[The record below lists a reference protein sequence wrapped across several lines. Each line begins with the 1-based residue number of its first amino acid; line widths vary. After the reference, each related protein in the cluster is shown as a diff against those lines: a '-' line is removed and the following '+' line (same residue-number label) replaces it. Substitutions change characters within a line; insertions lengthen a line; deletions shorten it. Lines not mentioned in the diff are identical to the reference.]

1 MTTAHSNLASRTSL
15 GDRFGWLGATI
26 AFAAIV
32 CLATTTY
39 DPFPAFSGDP
49 TTVEAPVLGLTPFRA
64 LVAHAL
70 CTIGAALVL
79 IAAAVRDRAAGGAST
94 RGHWAACG
102 LALAGLCPLAF
113 HTLAHDDPA
122 LTVTATAWASAL
134 ALGLAAWRTS
144 TAPHLRLALAS
155 GVLALLV
162 AFAAKSLLQVAIEQ
176 PMAEAAFR
184 RTRTAFLA
192 AQGWDEG
199 SPNALAYERRIV
211 QREATAWFGMANV
224 LASFA
229 AAILA
234 VATTL
239 LFTRLLQSRA
249 APSTSPRPD
258 RTRLALGVV
267 ALAALTAAAL
277 VVLAG
282 SKGGYVAA
290 ALGVVLAA
298 LGALRS
304 TRAASV
310 GDAVSKAAPRP
321 AALLRVASIALG
333 PALIAAPL
341 LLVVARGLVGERLGE
356 LSILFRW
363 FYLQGAARAFAESPI
378 LGTSPTG
385 FRDAYLRLKPPLS
398 PEDVAMPHSVL
409 ADLASTL
416 GVGGLALGALLVLAA
431 WSAGRVLLTVS
442 AHAAATH
449 ATHDQHPDGDTPLPR
464 LVARF
469 AFVALSAGTL
479 AAIAFESRAQT
490 PEAALVRVGAI
501 LLGTFLAWAV
511 ATLVA
516 SHPRGML
523 ALRAGL
529 AAAALT
535 ILAHTQIELT
545 GTMVGACTLFALIVG
560 LGAGSSRGTH
570 PTPAPRSRPNIAHA
584 LVAAA
589 PASIACIAL
598 AIVLVRAPLVHT
610 WERSVLAAAGHVAP
624 LPRWNAALDRVN
636 DALRRRDRAEV
647 ERSATQLASELAAEP
662 VPTYPGAP
670 PGADDGTLASLV
682 RAVQRAR
689 LARMDRAGVA
699 LDRARLAAQD
709 HVETGR
715 ALSGL
720 YLRGALEARDVG
732 DSDAAGAWARRA
744 LETAATVA
752 ARADR
757 SSLAWS
763 WDATVCRSLIQA
775 NASAAPPAD
784 APWLPAETDAL
795 ADREIRSL
803 ERAAALAPFEPSHAF
818 WRAQAAAR
826 AGDTAQ
832 AAAWAARAL
841 ALNDALRLDPL
852 RQFDPE
858 RVKVLRTLAAQGR
871 SDAR

>member
-1 MTTAHSNLASRTSL
+1 MTTAHSNPASRTGLS
-15 GDRFGWLGATI
+15 DRLGWLGATI
-26 AFAAIV
+26 AFAAIA

-49 TTVEAPVLGLTPFRA
+49 TAIEAPVLGLTPFRA
-64 LVAHAL
+64 IVAHAL
-70 CTIGAALVL
+70 CTIGAALVI
-79 IAAAVRDRAAGGAST
+79 IATALRNHAAGGAST
-94 RGHWAACG
+94 GGQWAASG

-113 HTLAHDDPA
+113 HTLTHDDPT
-122 LTVTATAWASAL
+122 LTATASAWASAL

-144 TAPHLRLALAS
+144 TAPHLRLALAC

-162 AFAAKSLLQVAIEQ
+162 AFAAKSILQVAIEQ

-234 VATTL
+234 MATTL
-239 LFTRLLQSRA
+239 LFARLLQSRT
-249 APSTSPRPD
+249 APSARPRSD
-258 RTRLALGVV
+258 RPR
-267 ALAALTAAAL
+267 AALTIVTIAALIAAAL

-290 ALGVVLAA
+290 ALGVGLAA
-298 LGALRS
+298 IGAVRA
-304 TRAASV
+304 TRAVPPRDTPGQPARHASTILRTT
-310 GDAVSKAAPRP
+310 AV
-321 AALLRVASIALG
+321 ALG

-341 LLVVARGLVGERLGE
+341 LLVAVRGLVGERLGE

-363 FYLQGAARAFAESPI
+363 FYLQGAARAFAESPV
-378 LGTSPTG
+378 LGVSPTG

-416 GVGGLALGALLVLAA
+416 GVGGLALGALIVLGA
-431 WSAGRVLLTVS
+431 WSAGRMLLAVP
-442 AHAAATH
+442 H
-449 ATHDQHPDGDTPLPR
+449 HPANPTASPADEDGDGDTPLPR

-501 LLGTFLAWAV
+501 VVGTLLAWAV

-535 ILAHTQIELT
+535 IVTHTQIELT
-545 GTMVGACTLFALIVG
+545 GTMVGACTLFAIIVG
-560 LGAGSSRGTH
+560 LGTGSSRGTH
-570 PTPAPRSRPNIAHA
+570 PTPAPRSRPSVAHA

-589 PASIACIAL
+589 PACVAL
-598 AIVLVRAPLVHT
+598 AIMLARAPSVHT
-610 WERSVLAAAGHVAP
+610 WERSVLAAAAHVAP
-624 LPRWNAALDRVN
+624 LPRWNAALDQLN

-647 ERSATQLASELAAEP
+647 ERSASELARELAAEP
-662 VPTYPGAP
+662 APPFPGAP
-670 PGADDGTLASLV
+670 PLADDGTLASLG

-689 LARMDRAGVA
+689 LARMERAGTALESARQAA
-699 LDRARLAAQD
+699 LD
-709 HVETGR
+709 HIETGR
-715 ALSGL
+715 AQSGL
-720 YLRGALEARDVG
+720 HLRGALEAREMG
-732 DSDAAGAWARRA
+732 DSQTAREWARRA
-744 LETAATVA
+744 LETASEVA

-763 WDATVCRSLIQA
+763 WEATVCRSLIQA
-775 NASAAPPAD
+775 YASAIPTPD
-784 APWLPAETDAL
+784 ASWLPADVEAL
-795 ADREIRSL
+795 TTREVQAL

-826 AGDTAQ
+826 AGDTAR
-832 AAAWAARAL
+832 AATWAARAL
-841 ALNDALRLDPL
+841 ALNQALRLDPL
-852 RQFDPE
+852 RQFDPD
-858 RVKVLRTLAAQGR
+858 RVSTLRALAAEAPADQP
-871 SDAR
+871 